1 MDHEHQGGRE
11 PIRFASRVGAVF
23 VVLVV
28 LVVLVTA
35 GSSLRPNRAEA
46 DALRDA
52 SPSAATEIVAQLVSV
67 DATLRA
73 TQGAL
78 PQADADL
85 LAAAAAAEAAKGGAT
100 GDAHLAAPV
109 ESGAGS
115 VADSAAGAILGDLAP
130 ERAKSAQAA
139 SAEAVVAAQ
148 ARSDELHAT
157 LTSAT
162 DQRIQLVQALAAGGH
177 AKTHWSVALL
187 DRLGAPVTIENIR
200 ALAAW
205 IGAEANDARFRNPLA
220 TTMGASG
227 ATDVNEVGV
236 KRYPTDDIGLDATVR
251 TLTNG
256 LYEPI
261 LDALQA
267 GDSAVR
273 VVAAVAASPWGTG
286 ENAVIRLRQDG

>member
-1 MDHEHQGGRE
+1 VDHEHLRGRG
-11 PIRFASRVGAVF
+11 PVRLASRVGAVLAILA
-23 VVLVV
+23 VIVA
-28 LVVLVTA
+28 LVTA
-35 GSSLRPNRAEA
+35 GLGLRPERAEA

-52 SPSAATEIVAQLVSV
+52 SPSAAAEIVAQLVSV
-67 DATLRA
+67 DATMRA
-73 TQGAL
+73 AQGAL

-85 LAAAAAAEAAKGGAT
+85 LAATAAVEAAKSGPTGG
-100 GDAHLAAPV
+100 AHLAAPV

-130 ERAKSAQAA
+130 ERAKSAQVS

-157 LTSAT
+157 LVSAT
-162 DQRIQLVQALAAGGH
+162 DQRAQLVQALAAGGH

-187 DRLGAPVTIENIR
+187 DRLGAPVTTENIR

-256 LYEPI
+256 LYDPI